1 MVIPDEIDGKRVT
14 SIGEWAFEGCS
25 GLTEITLPESLTSI
39 GDFAFY
45 ECSGLTEITL
55 PEGVT
60 SIGDDAFY
68 GCSGLTEITIPEGV
82 TSIGARAFFGT
93 PWLKNKQSDNPM
105 VIVNGILIDGTE
117 CKGSVVVPEGVT
129 SIGGYAFSECSGLT
143 EITLPE
149 GVTSIGDDAFG
160 GCSSSFRICGVEGS
174 YAQKYA
180 SDNDI
185 NFEILSE
192 PNVTEPVTTT
202 SELLHET
209 VSGDTNN
216 DGIVSAADFIKLV
229 QHILNPEMQINSKT
243 SDLNGDGKIDS
254 ADAVELKKLFLG

>member
-1 MVIPDEIDGKRVT
+1 MTASSPRRSANSKRNLF
-14 SIGEWAFEGCS
+14 IAF
-25 GLTEITLPESLTSI
+25 TINYI
-39 GDFAFY
+39 
-45 ECSGLTEITL
+45 I

-60 SIGDDAFY
+60 SIGDDAF
-68 GCSGLTEITIPEGV
+68 V
-82 TSIGARAFFGT
+82 
-93 PWLKNKQSDNPM
+93 
-105 VIVNGILIDGTE
+105 
-117 CKGSVVVPEGVT
+117 
-129 SIGGYAFSECSGLT
+129 
-143 EITLPE
+143 
-149 GVTSIGDDAFG
+149 

-192 PNVTEPVTTT
+192 PNVTEP
-202 SELLHET
+202 

-254 ADAVELKKLFLG
+254 ADADEFKKLFLRYSKRNK